1 MIGITILGIMM
12 AICVRLFM
20 NCICVTFE
28 IVVLLALTVVLLLF
42 GALLVIPAVWGVSY
56 IEENCE
62 YASQG
67 RIDEMD

>member
-12 AICVRLFM
+12 AICVRMTM

-28 IVVLLALTVVLLLF
+28 ILVLLALTVVLLLF

-56 IEENCE
+56 IEQNCE